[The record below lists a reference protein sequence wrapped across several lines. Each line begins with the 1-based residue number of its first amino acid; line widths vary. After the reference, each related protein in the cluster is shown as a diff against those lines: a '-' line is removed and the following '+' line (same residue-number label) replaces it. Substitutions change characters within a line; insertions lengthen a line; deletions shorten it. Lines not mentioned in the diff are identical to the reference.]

1 MATAKTKSV
10 WFCKECGNESPKW
23 MGRCPACGEWNTM
36 VEETVAT
43 GKKMTA
49 VTVPGAS
56 HKPLKLSEID
66 SAREQRI
73 SLNNAEV
80 DRILGGGLVEGSLV
94 LIGGEPGI
102 GKSTLSLQIPLN
114 CPALK
119 TLYVTGEESARQVKL
134 RASRI
139 GGDDSGCMIYS
150 ETLMENILEQARAMM
165 PDLMVVD
172 SVQTMFSQNV
182 ESSPGSVT
190 QIKETASMLL
200 RFAKETGVPV
210 ILIGHITKEGSIA
223 GPKILEHIVDVVL
236 QFEGDNRGTYRLL
249 RSIKNRFGS
258 TSELA
263 VFEMTGKGL
272 REVSNPS
279 EMLIP
284 MHEEGLSGVAV
295 SAMLDGTRP
304 FLIEVQS
311 LVSSAAYGTPQR
323 SATGFDVRRLNMLL
337 AVLEKRA
344 GFKLGVKDVF
354 LNMAGGLKV
363 SDPACDLAVISAVL
377 SSNFDFAIPS
387 DICFA
392 GEIGLSGEVRPVAQ
406 TDRRIIEAA
415 RLGFKKIYV
424 SSYSSLEGVGNA
436 AIEVVKVLFFL
447 FFAFC
452 EYGGATS
459 TPLDTSL
466 LFLFAFSC
474 LSCHSRTSHD
484 VTHKHLSDCYHLA
497 FCRSFLVL
505 EQCDVLVYLLCSTC
519 LVSLPFLLRSMRRY
533 NSVFVAL
540 AFFYFSTA
548 RCF

>member
-1 MATAKTKSV
+1 MAAAKTKTV
-10 WFCKECGNESPKW
+10 WFCKACGNESPKW

-43 GKKMTA
+43 GKKSGTQS
-49 VTVPGAS
+49 VSVPGAG
-56 HKPLKLSEID
+56 HKPMPLSEID
-66 SAREQRI
+66 STREQRI

-102 GKSTLSLQIPLN
+102 GKSTLSLQIPLH
-114 CPALK
+114 CPSLK
-119 TLYVTGEESARQVKL
+119 TLYVTGEESAGQVKQ
-134 RASRI
+134 RAART
-139 GGDDSGCMIYS
+139 GGDDSNSMIYR
-150 ETLMENILEQARAMM
+150 ETLMENIIAEARAMM
-165 PDLMVVD
+165 PDLMIVD
-172 SVQTMFSQNV
+172 SVQTMFSTGV

-190 QIKETASMLL
+190 QIKETAAMLL
-200 RFAKETGVPV
+200 RLAKETGIPV

-279 EMLIP
+279 EMLVP
-284 MHEEGLSGVAV
+284 MHEDGLSGVAV

-304 FLIEVQS
+304 FLIEVQA

-323 SATGFDVRRLNMLL
+323 SATGFDARRLNMLL

-344 GFKLGVKDVF
+344 GFKLSVKDVF

-363 SDPACDLAVISAVL
+363 SDPACDLAVVAAVL
-377 SSNFDFAIPS
+377 SSNFDFAVPS

-392 GEIGLSGEVRPVAQ
+392 GEVGLSGEIRPVAQ
-406 TDRRIIEAA
+406 ADRRITEAS
-415 RLGFKKIYV
+415 RLGYKRIYI
-424 SSYSSLEGVGNA
+424 SSYTSLDMRHDG
-436 AIEVVKVLFFL
+436 IEVVKV
-447 FFAFC
+447 ADI
-452 EYGGATS
+452 
-459 TPLDTSL
+459 PSL
-466 LFLFAFSC
+466 
-474 LSCHSRTSHD
+474 
-484 VTHKHLSDCYHLA
+484 
-497 FCRSFLVL
+497 CRSLFKG
-505 EQCDVLVYLLCSTC
+505 
-519 LVSLPFLLRSMRRY
+519 
-533 NSVFVAL
+533 
-540 AFFYFSTA
+540 
-548 RCF
+548 

>member
-1 MATAKTKSV
+1 
-10 WFCKECGNESPKW
+10 

-43 GKKMTA
+43 GKK
-49 VTVPGAS
+49 VPVSSISVPGS
-56 HKPLKLSEID
+56 GQKPMPLAEID
-66 SAREQRI
+66 SSHEQRI

-102 GKSTLSLQIPLN
+102 GKSTLSLQLPLN
-114 CPALK
+114 CPKLK

-134 RASRI
+134 RAARI

-150 ETLMENILEQARAMM
+150 ETLMENIIAEARSMM

-172 SVQTMFSQNV
+172 SVQTMFSQNAD
-182 ESSPGSVT
+182 SSPGSVT
-190 QIKETASMLL
+190 QIKETAAMLL

-236 QFEGDNRGTYRLL
+236 QFEGDNRGAYRLL

-279 EMLIP
+279 EMLVP

-311 LVSSAAYGTPQR
+311 LVSTAAYGTPQR

-344 GFKLGVKDVF
+344 GFKLGIKDVF

-363 SDPACDLAVISAVL
+363 TDPACDLAVVCAVL

-392 GEIGLSGEVRPVAQ
+392 GEVGLSGEIRPVAQ

-415 RLGFKKIYV
+415 RLGYKKIYV
-424 SSYSSLEGVGNA
+424 SGFSNIELVPDG
-436 AIEVVKVLFFL
+436 IEVVKVADIPAL
-447 FFAFC
+447 
-452 EYGGATS
+452 
-459 TPLDTSL
+459 
-466 LFLFAFSC
+466 
-474 LSCHSRTSHD
+474 
-484 VTHKHLSDCYHLA
+484 
-497 FCRSFLVL
+497 CRSLFKG
-505 EQCDVLVYLLCSTC
+505 
-519 LVSLPFLLRSMRRY
+519 
-533 NSVFVAL
+533 N
-540 AFFYFSTA
+540 
-548 RCF
+548 

>member
-1 MATAKTKSV
+1 MINLYVRDVTALLGGSGDEGGPGDNRFVTSENFSSMATVKTKSV

-43 GKKMTA
+43 GKKRAGTEI
-49 VTVPGAS
+49 TVPGS
-56 HKPLKLSEID
+56 GHKPMPLADISSSVEN
-66 SAREQRI
+66 RI
-73 SLNNAEV
+73 SLNNNEV

-102 GKSTLSLQIPLN
+102 GKSTLSLQIPLH
-114 CPALK
+114 CPELR
-119 TLYVTGEESARQVKL
+119 TLYVTGEESAKQVKL
-134 RASRI
+134 RAARI

-150 ETLMENILEQARAMM
+150 ETLMENIVAEARAMM

-284 MHEEGLSGVAV
+284 MHDEGLSGVAV

-354 LNMAGGLKV
+354 LNMAGGLRV
-363 SDPACDLAVISAVL
+363 SDPACDLAVVSAVL

-387 DICFA
+387 DVCFA

-415 RLGFKKIYV
+415 RLGFRKIYV
-424 SSYSSLEGVGNA
+424 SSFSSLDDSSESSGQGKTA
-436 AIEVVKVLFFL
+436 GQRFGDIEIVKV
-447 FFAFC
+447 ADV
-452 EYGGATS
+452 
-459 TPLDTSL
+459 PSL
-466 LFLFAFSC
+466 
-474 LSCHSRTSHD
+474 
-484 VTHKHLSDCYHLA
+484 
-497 FCRSFLVL
+497 CRSLFKG
-505 EQCDVLVYLLCSTC
+505 Q
-519 LVSLPFLLRSMRRY
+519 
-533 NSVFVAL
+533 
-540 AFFYFSTA
+540 
-548 RCF
+548 

>member
-1 MATAKTKSV
+1 
-10 WFCKECGNESPKW
+10 
-23 MGRCPACGEWNTM
+23 M

-43 GKKMTA
+43 GKKQPVAA
-49 VTVPGAS
+49 VSVPGAG
-56 HKPLKLSEID
+56 HKPMPLSHID
-66 SAREQRI
+66 SSVESRI

-102 GKSTLSLQIPLN
+102 GKSTLSLQIPLHCN
-114 CPALK
+114 GLK
-119 TLYVTGEESARQVKL
+119 TLYVTGEESARQVKI
-134 RASRI
+134 RAARI
-139 GGDDSGCMIYS
+139 GGDDANCMIYS
-150 ETLMENILEQARAMM
+150 ETLMENIIREAREMM
-165 PDLMVVD
+165 PDLMIVD

-190 QIKETASMLL
+190 QIKETAAMLL

-223 GPKILEHIVDVVL
+223 EHIVDVVL

-304 FLIEVQS
+304 FLIEVQA

-344 GFKLGVKDVF
+344 GFKLSVKDVF

-363 SDPACDLAVISAVL
+363 SDPACDLAVICAVL
-377 SSNFDFAIPS
+377 SSNFDFAIPA

-406 TDRRIIEAA
+406 TERRVIEAA

-424 SSYSSLEGVGNA
+424 SSFSSLEGLAGQA
-436 AIEVVKVLFFL
+436 DGIEVIKV
-447 FFAFC
+447 A
-452 EYGGATS
+452 
-459 TPLDTSL
+459 
-466 LFLFAFSC
+466 
-474 LSCHSRTSHD
+474 D
-484 VTHKHLSDCYHLA
+484 VPAL
-497 FCRSFLVL
+497 CRSLFKG
-505 EQCDVLVYLLCSTC
+505 
-519 LVSLPFLLRSMRRY
+519 
-533 NSVFVAL
+533 N
-540 AFFYFSTA
+540 
-548 RCF
+548 

>member
-1 MATAKTKSV
+1 
-10 WFCKECGNESPKW
+10 
-23 MGRCPACGEWNTM
+23 M

-43 GKKMTA
+43 GKKPA
-49 VTVPGAS
+49 AHSISVPGS
-56 HKPLKLSEID
+56 SQKPMPLSQID
-66 SAREQRI
+66 SSHEQRI
-73 SLNNAEV
+73 SLNNNEV

-102 GKSTLSLQIPLN
+102 GKSTLSLQIPLL
-114 CPALK
+114 CPNLK
-119 TLYVTGEESARQVKL
+119 TLYVTGEESAKQVKL
-134 RASRI
+134 RAARI

-150 ETLMENILEQARAMM
+150 ETLMENIIAEARSMM

-190 QIKETASMLL
+190 QIKETAAMLL

-304 FLIEVQS
+304 FLIEVQA

-344 GFKLGVKDVF
+344 GFKLSVKDVF

-387 DICFA
+387 DVCFA

-415 RLGFKKIYV
+415 RLGFRKIFV
-424 SSYSSLEGVGNA
+424 SSFSSLEGVEA
-436 AIEVVKVLFFL
+436 AGIEVVKVADVPALCRTLF
-447 FFAFC
+447 
-452 EYGGATS
+452 
-459 TPLDTSL
+459 
-466 LFLFAFSC
+466 
-474 LSCHSRTSHD
+474 R
-484 VTHKHLSDCYHLA
+484 
-497 FCRSFLVL
+497 
-505 EQCDVLVYLLCSTC
+505 
-519 LVSLPFLLRSMRRY
+519 
-533 NSVFVAL
+533 N
-540 AFFYFSTA
+540 
-548 RCF
+548 

>member
-1 MATAKTKSV
+1 M
-10 WFCKECGNESPKW
+10 
-23 MGRCPACGEWNTM
+23 
-36 VEETVAT
+36 AT
-43 GKKMTA
+43 GKKSQTQQ
-49 VTVPGAS
+49 VNVPGAG
-56 HKPLKLSEID
+56 HKPKPLADID
-66 SAREQRI
+66 SSVESRI
-73 SLNNAEV
+73 SLNNGEV

-102 GKSTLSLQIPLN
+102 GKSTLSLQIPLQ
-114 CPALK
+114 CPSLK

-139 GGDDSGCMIYS
+139 GGDDSNCMIFS
-150 ETLMENILEQARAMM
+150 ETLMENIIAEARAMM
-165 PDLMVVD
+165 PDLMIVD

-190 QIKETASMLL
+190 QIKETAAMLL

-236 QFEGDNRGTYRLL
+236 QFEGDNRGAYRLL

-284 MHEEGLSGVAV
+284 MHDDGLSGVTV

-304 FLIEVQS
+304 FLIEIQA

-323 SATGFDVRRLNMLL
+323 SATGFDVRRMNMLL

-344 GFKLGVKDVF
+344 GFKLSVKDVF

-363 SDPACDLAVISAVL
+363 NDPACDLAIVSAVL
-377 SSNFDFAIPS
+377 SSNFDMPVPS
-387 DICFA
+387 DVCFC
-392 GEIGLSGEVRPVAQ
+392 GEVGLSGEIRPVAQ
-406 TDRRIIEAA
+406 TERRIIEAS
-415 RLGFKKIYV
+415 RIGFKRIFI
-424 SSYSSLEGVGNA
+424 SSFTSLEGLEALPKAG
-436 AIEVVKVLFFL
+436 IEIVKVADVPELCRKLFR
-447 FFAFC
+447 
-452 EYGGATS
+452 G
-459 TPLDTSL
+459 
-466 LFLFAFSC
+466 
-474 LSCHSRTSHD
+474 
-484 VTHKHLSDCYHLA
+484 
-497 FCRSFLVL
+497 
-505 EQCDVLVYLLCSTC
+505 
-519 LVSLPFLLRSMRRY
+519 
-533 NSVFVAL
+533 N
-540 AFFYFSTA
+540 
-548 RCF
+548 